1 MKLVIIES
9 PGKIK
14 HLKEILGSNYTI
26 LATTGHIRHI
36 ADTGAYNIGV
46 DTKNNFT
53 VNYEFDK
60 ESKKKET
67 MKLIKEAAKTA
78 TEIWICSD
86 PDREG
91 ELIADE
97 VRSLLG
103 PKYNDKI
110 KRTTFNEISKKAVES
125 AFKNPTGFDENM
137 IEAATTRNALDKI
150 VGYRLSGVALSTSNC
165 ESAGRVQSALLKL
178 LAERERAIQ
187 AFVPVKYWDIF
198 LDFKKGSKVY
208 TAKFRGIGNKKI
220 EKVMDKTILDDVLAN
235 CLPDHY
241 TVESITEKE
250 KLVEPRLPLTTSALQ
265 QTASSKLGFSPAK
278 SQKLAQTL
286 YEQGKITYIRTDA
299 VRFADEFIEAAKAK
313 IEKDY
318 GKEFYRGLKVPATK
332 NANAQDAHESIR
344 PTDIDVTP
352 GKSGLTGDELK
363 LYTLVYNISLAAL
376 FVPAK
381 IKLTDIIIDNNNK
394 YKFEIHG
401 RQVVFASFLD
411 IFNDD
416 DDDTKTLPAF
426 KKGESIIDKELY
438 SEEKETQPP
447 QRYSEGGL
455 TKLMESTGIGRPSS
469 YVPTAETLKKRE
481 YIVVEKKAVRV
492 TDKGLKLD
500 ALLQKYFP
508 TIINEEY
515 TSTMESDLDK
525 IAEGAE
531 TRVESLNKFWKEFEP
546 LVLTAT
552 REANKN
558 KPKPKEVG
566 RMCPK
571 CGHKLVIRTSKYGNE
586 FISCSNFPRCKYTES
601 MNAPTPSGD
610 EIQCPDCGD
619 GHMVTRKNGKTGEI
633 FYACS
638 RYPKCKKTMNEAQM
652 KEYLSKLNPK
662 ETND

>member
-14 HLKEILGSNYTI
+14 HLKEILGSGYSI
-26 LATTGHIRHI
+26 LATTGHIRRI
-36 ADTGAYNIGV
+36 ADSGAYNVGV
-46 DTKNNFT
+46 DTKNKFAID
-53 VNYEFDK
+53 YEFDK
-60 ESKKKET
+60 SKKT
-67 MKLIKEAAKTA
+67 ITSAIKEAAKTA

-97 VRSLLG
+97 VRALLG
-103 PKYNDKI
+103 PKYAKKI
-110 KRTTFNEISKKAVES
+110 KRTTFNEISKKAVDA
-125 AFKNPTGFDENM
+125 AFKNPTGFDEDM
-137 IEAATTRNALDKI
+137 IEAANTRNALDKL

-187 AFVPVKYWDIF
+187 AFVPTTYWDIF
-198 LDFKKGSKVY
+198 LDFKKGGKSL
-208 TAKFRGIGNKKI
+208 TAKFKGIGKKKI
-220 EKVMDKTILDDVLAN
+220 EKITDKTTVDKVIN
-235 CLPDHY
+235 SCKPGEY
-241 TVESITEKE
+241 TVEAITEKE
-250 KLVEPRLPLTTSALQ
+250 RLIEPKLPLTTSAMQ
-265 QTASSKLGFSPAK
+265 QVASSRLGYAPAK

-299 VRFADEFIEAAKAK
+299 VRFADEFIAAAKQK

-318 GKEFYRGLKVPATK
+318 GAALYRGLNIPGNK
-332 NANAQDAHESIR
+332 NSGAQDAHESIR

-352 GKSGLTGDELK
+352 AKSGLTGDELK
-363 LYTLVYNISLAAL
+363 LYTLIYNISISAF

-381 IKLTDIIIDNNNK
+381 VKITDITIDNNSN
-394 YKFEIHG
+394 KFEIQG
-401 RQVVFASFLD
+401 KQIVFPSFLD
-411 IFNDD
+411 IINDED
-416 DDDTKTLPAF
+416 DGVKTLPAF
-426 KKGESIIDKELY
+426 TKGEVINDKELY
-438 SEEKETQPP
+438 SEEKQTQPP

-455 TKLMESTGIGRPSS
+455 TKLMETTGIGRPSS

-481 YIVVEKKAVRV
+481 YITIEKKAVKV

-508 TIINEEY
+508 DIINEKY
-515 TSTMESDLDK
+515 TSNMEMDLDR
-525 IAEGAE
+525 IASGDE
-531 TRVESLNKFWKEFEP
+531 TRIESLDRFWKEFEP

-566 RMCPK
+566 RTCPK
-571 CGHKLVIRTSKYGNE
+571 CGHNLIIRTSKYGNE
-586 FISCSNFPRCKYTES
+586 FICCSNFPRCKYTES
-601 MNAPTPSGD
+601 MTPKESND
-610 EIQCPDCGD
+610 TTIQCPECGD
-619 GHMVTRKNGKTGEI
+619 GHMVIRKNGKTGEM

-638 RYPKCKKTMNEAQM
+638 RYPKCKKTMNEEQM
-652 KEYLSKLNPK
+652 KEYISKLEK
-662 ETND
+662 EKKRIDD